1 MELSAWQL
9 LIILN
14 KKIKTK
20 LIKRPNYLAIKKKT
34 STSKTFV
41 FEKPFKTNFVVIKE
55 CGELIFKK
63 LNTTHV
69 SDLSKKNLNGNLHN
83 LKFNAYKVTN
93 IKNTIKKKFKLNK
106 KFKLPLLKKVKKVK
120 KTKRKANKFWKNTLN
135 YNLLSN
141 LLLNKKVVNINV
153 NTATLFTEDIYK
165 KYLKELLIVFPF
177 LQKNRVAARLL
188 GALFNLF
195 VFKNGQGLL
204 IFLKKMFR
212 DIHYSK
218 HNSYYTHVGFLLKNV
233 IAPQLNLFDCQG
245 VRIVFRGKL
254 GVGGNARKRSLKYS
268 TGMYSFSTK
277 FIKINRNYDVIRTKT
292 GVVGFSIV
300 VAW

>member
-1 MELSAWQL
+1 M
-9 LIILN
+9 
-14 KKIKTK
+14 
-20 LIKRPNYLAIKKKT
+20 
-34 STSKTFV
+34 V
-41 FEKPFKTNFVVIKE
+41 
-55 CGELIFKK
+55 FKK
-63 LNTTHV
+63 LNTAHT
-69 SDLSKKNLNGNLHN
+69 SNLSKINFNSSLHN
-83 LKFNAYKVTN
+83 LDFNTYKVTN
-93 IKNTIKKKFKLNK
+93 IKNTIKKQFKLNK
-106 KFKLPLLKKVKKVK
+106 KFKLPLIKKVKKVK
-120 KTKRKANKFWKNTLN
+120 KVKNKANKFWKNTLN

-141 LLLNKKVVNINV
+141 LLLNKKIVNINV
-153 NTATLFTEDIYK
+153 NTATLFTEDVYK

-218 HNSYYTHVGFLLKNV
+218 HNSYYTHVGFLLKN
-233 IAPQLNLFDCQG
+233 IIEPQLKFFDCQG

>member
-1 MELSAWQL
+1 MS
-9 LIILN
+9 
-14 KKIKTK
+14 
-20 LIKRPNYLAIKKKT
+20 
-34 STSKTFV
+34 S
-41 FEKPFKTNFVVIKE
+41 
-55 CGELIFKK
+55 
-63 LNTTHV
+63 
-69 SDLSKKNLNGNLHN
+69 
-83 LKFNAYKVTN
+83 
-93 IKNTIKKKFKLNK
+93 
-106 KFKLPLLKKVKKVK
+106 
-120 KTKRKANKFWKNTLN
+120 
-135 YNLLSN
+135 
-141 LLLNKKVVNINV
+141 LLLNKKIVNINV
-153 NTATLFTEDIYK
+153 NTATLFSEDIYK

-204 IFLKKMFR
+204 IFLKKIFR

-218 HNSYYTHVGFLLKNV
+218 HNSYYTHVGFLLKN
-233 IAPQLNLFDCQG
+233 IIEPQLKLFDCQG

-277 FIKINRNYDVIRTKT
+277 FIKINRNYDIIRTKT